1 MDGGKSK
8 ATCTVSVDFSEMAA
22 FFEKYKFSKLNQE
35 EKENTSKSV
44 IAKEPNTFF
53 FRRKKVFPQRYYP
66 VSYAFSAATFKTVMH
81 WLLLCQLATSRVIW
95 ERGLSIKKLLL

>member
-1 MDGGKSK
+1 MDSGKSK
-8 ATCTVSVDFSEMAA
+8 ATCTVDFSKKAA

-53 FRRKKVFPQRYYP
+53 FRRKIVFLQRYYP
-66 VSYAFSAATFKTVMH
+66 VSCAFSAETFKTVMS
-81 WLLLCQLATSRVIW
+81 LATFMST
-95 ERGLSIKKLLL
+95 GHKQSYLGKGTLN